1 MQGRNL
7 ALVFVLTVDQKHSRR
22 SPDRVPEALT
32 RLGREFRPVVPFER
46 TVGDELQ
53 GVLDDPADVV
63 AAVLE
68 LVRWDEWYVGVGA
81 GPVEEP
87 LPVSTREGRG
97 PAFVMAREAVE
108 RAKRR
113 PSGLAV
119 VGADAEAAR
128 SAEAVLALLAT
139 VVRRRSDA
147 AWDAVDLVSTG
158 LSASEA
164 AGKLGVSR
172 QAVGQRLAAGGY
184 QQERD
189 VRPVV
194 EVLLERAGR
203 THHPVPA

>member
-1 MQGRNL
+1 
-7 ALVFVLTVDQKHSRR
+7 VFVLTVDQKNSRR
-22 SPDRVPEALT
+22 SPDRVPEALI
-32 RLGREFRPVVPFER
+32 RLGREFRPVVAFER

-53 GVLDDPADVV
+53 GVLDDPGHVV
-63 AAVLE
+63 AAALE
-68 LVRWDEWYVGVGA
+68 LVRWDEWYVGIGA

-87 LPVSTREGRG
+87 LPASAREARG

-113 PSGLAV
+113 PSGIAV

-128 SAEAVLALLAT
+128 EAEAVLALLAT

-158 LSASEA
+158 LSATDA

-172 QAVGQRLAAGGY
+172 QAVGQRLAAGGW

-194 EVLLERAGR
+194 ATLLARAEG

>member
-1 MQGRNL
+1 
-7 ALVFVLTVDQKHSRR
+7 VFVLTVDQKNSRR
-22 SPDRVPEALT
+22 SPDRVPEALA

-46 TVGDELQ
+46 TIGDELQ
-53 GVLDDPADVV
+53 GVLSDPSDVV

-68 LVRWDEWYVGVGA
+68 LVRQDEWYVGIGA

-87 LPVSTREGRG
+87 LPASTREARG

-113 PSGLAV
+113 PNGVAV
-119 VGADAEAAR
+119 VGVDAGAAR
-128 SAEAVLALLAT
+128 EAEAVLALLAA

-147 AWDAVDLVSTG
+147 AWDAVDLVVTG
-158 LSASEA
+158 LSATEA

-172 QAVGQRLAAGGY
+172 QAVGQRLAAGSW

-189 VRPVV
+189 ARPVAAR
-194 EVLLERAGR
+194 LLARAEG
-203 THHPVPA
+203 TLHPVPA